1 VFATGVSP
9 SGIEPLAG
17 VLRLRDDGGQM
28 VFSASSIKL
37 HLQSSLSIVYDDGMD
52 LDALRTVLAEVTQLQ
67 AGYPFRTTVEEV
79 PDGDVHVIQMKDV
92 SPDLGVE
99 WSGVIRTRLA
109 GRKQPDWIVDGD
121 ILFAAKGARFYAA
134 CVAAALPKAVC
145 VPAFFHLRV
154 RREAALDPE
163 FLAWQINQMP
173 CQRQLLQAAEGSSLL
188 SIRRAVLEQLVLAVP
203 PIAEQRRIVA
213 LADLA
218 VRERQALQRLIHNR
232 EQQLQAIAEDLGAE
246 AGSH

>member
-1 VFATGVSP
+1 MQFDAKKS
-9 SGIEPLAG
+9 
-17 VLRLRDDGGQM
+17 VLSEL
-28 VFSASSIKL
+28 
-37 HLQSSLSIVYDDGMD
+37 
-52 LDALRTVLAEVTQLQ
+52 TQLQ
-67 AGYPFRTTVEEV
+67 AGHPFRTTVEEV
-79 PDGDVHVIQMKDV
+79 PGGDVHVIQMKDV
-92 SPDLGVE
+92 SPELGVD
-99 WSGVIRTRLA
+99 WSAVMRTRLA

-134 CVAAALPKAVC
+134 CVGAALPHAVC

-154 RREAALDPE
+154 RPETALEPE
-163 FLAWQINQMP
+163 FLAWQINQPP
-173 CQRQLLQAAEGSSLL
+173 CQRQLLQAAEGSSQL

-213 LADLA
+213 LASLA

-246 AGSH
+246 VGSH

>member
-1 VFATGVSP
+1 MPF
-9 SGIEPLAG
+9 
-17 VLRLRDDGGQM
+17 
-28 VFSASSIKL
+28 
-37 HLQSSLSIVYDDGMD
+37 
-52 LDALRTVLAEVTQLQ
+52 DALKVALGELALVQ

-92 SPDLGVE
+92 SPELGID
-99 WSGVIRTRLA
+99 WSAVIRTRLA

-134 CVAAALPKAVC
+134 CVTAALPYAVC

-213 LADLA
+213 LAGLA
-218 VRERQALQRLIHNR
+218 SQERQALQRLIHNR
-232 EQQLQAIAEDLGAE
+232 EQQLQAIAEDLGAQ
-246 AGSH
+246 ASSH

>member
-1 VFATGVSP
+1 MAAVRVRERGSLSSF
-9 SGIEPLAG
+9 
-17 VLRLRDDGGQM
+17 R
-28 VFSASSIKL
+28 ASWTKL
-37 HLQSSLSIVYDDGMD
+37 HLRTPWSVRYDDGMP
-52 LDALRTVLAEVTQLQ
+52 LDALRTVLAEVAQLQ

-134 CVAAALPKAVC
+134 CVAAALPNAVC

-203 PIAEQRRIVA
+203 PIAEQRRIVT
-213 LADLA
+213 LAGLA
-218 VRERQALQRLIHNR
+218 VQERLALQRLIHNR

>member
-1 VFATGVSP
+1 VAAVRVR
-9 SGIEPLAG
+9 E
-17 VLRLRDDGGQM
+17 RGGLSS
-28 VFSASSIKL
+28 FRASWTKL
-37 HLQSSLSIVYDDGMD
+37 HLLMPWNVRYADGMP
-52 LDALRTVLAEVTQLQ
+52 LDALRTALAEVAQLQ
-67 AGYPFRTTVEEV
+67 AGYPFRTTVDEV
-79 PDGDVHVIQMKDV
+79 PGGDVHVIQMKDV

-134 CVAAALPKAVC
+134 CVAAALPNAVC

-154 RREAALDPE
+154 RPETALDPE
-163 FLAWQINQMP
+163 FLAWQINQPP
-173 CQRQLLQAAEGSSLL
+173 CQRQLLQAAEGSSQL

-203 PIAEQRRIVA
+203 PIAVQRRIVA
-213 LADLA
+213 LAGLA
-218 VRERQALQRLIHNR
+218 VQERLALQRLIHNR

>member
-1 VFATGVSP
+1 MP
-9 SGIEPLAG
+9 
-17 VLRLRDDGGQM
+17 
-28 VFSASSIKL
+28 
-37 HLQSSLSIVYDDGMD
+37 

-92 SPDLGVE
+92 RPDLGVE

-134 CVAAALPKAVC
+134 CVAAALPNAVC

-154 RREAALDPE
+154 RREAALDPA

-188 SIRRAVLEQLVLAVP
+188 SIRRAVLEQLVVALP

-213 LADLA
+213 LAGLA
-218 VRERQALQRLIHNR
+218 VQERLALQRLIHNR

>member
-1 VFATGVSP
+1 MAAVRSREHG
-9 SGIEPLAG
+9 GLAS
-17 VLRLRDDGGQM
+17 
-28 VFSASSIKL
+28 FSASSTKL
-37 HLQSSLSIVYDDGMD
+37 HLHTLCIVRYDDGMP
-52 LDALRTVLAEVTQLQ
+52 LDALRTMLAEVAQLQ

-92 SPDLGVE
+92 SPVLGVE

-134 CVAAALPKAVC
+134 CVAAALPNAVC

-203 PIAEQRRIVA
+203 PIAAQRRIVA
-213 LADLA
+213 LAGLA
-218 VRERQALQRLIHNR
+218 VRERLALQRLIHNR

>member
-1 VFATGVSP
+1 
-9 SGIEPLAG
+9 
-17 VLRLRDDGGQM
+17 VLGLHDDGGQD
-28 VFSASSIKL
+28 VCSASSTKL
-37 HLQSSLSIVYDDGMD
+37 HLFTPIVIEYHDGMPF
-52 LDALRTVLAEVTQLQ
+52 DALRTALAHVAQLQ

-79 PDGDVHVIQMKDV
+79 ADGDVHVIQMKDV
-92 SPDLGVE
+92 SPESGVD
-99 WSGVIRTRLA
+99 WSGVMRTRLA

-134 CVAAALPKAVC
+134 CVGAALPNAVC

-154 RREAALDPE
+154 RPEAALDPE
-163 FLAWQINQMP
+163 FLAWQINQPP
-173 CQRQLLQAAEGSSLL
+173 CQRQLLQAAEGSSQL

-203 PIAEQRRIVA
+203 PIVDQRRIVA
-213 LADLA
+213 LAGLA
-218 VRERQALQRLIHNR
+218 VQERQALQRLIHNR

>member
-1 VFATGVSP
+1 LREHGGLSVFY
-9 SGIEPLAG
+9 
-17 VLRLRDDGGQM
+17 
-28 VFSASSIKL
+28 ASWTKL
-37 HLQSSLSIVYDDGMD
+37 HLQTPWNVRYDDGMP
-52 LDALRTVLAEVTQLQ
+52 LDALRTVLAEVAQLQ

-79 PDGDVHVIQMKDV
+79 PDGDVHVIQMRDV

-99 WSGVIRTRLA
+99 WSGVVRTRLA

-134 CVAAALPKAVC
+134 CVAGALPNAVC

-188 SIRRAVLEQLVLAVP
+188 SIRRAVLEQLVLALREP
-203 PIAEQRRIVA
+203 GRHQRRRLGRLRHLPRHRGPEHLQGLRPDDAVPEVRLRR
-213 LADLA
+213 LARPL
-218 VRERQALQRLIHNR
+218 RRLQ
-232 EQQLQAIAEDLGAE
+232 
-246 AGSH
+246 GSTATTPS

>member
-1 VFATGVSP
+1 
-9 SGIEPLAG
+9 
-17 VLRLRDDGGQM
+17 M

-37 HLQSSLSIVYDDGMD
+37 HLRPSSSTDYDDGMPF
-52 LDALRTVLAEVTQLQ
+52 DAFRTVLTDVAQLQ
-67 AGYPFRTTVEEV
+67 AGYPFRSAVEEV
-79 PDGDVHVIQMKDV
+79 ADGDVNVIQMKDV
-92 SPDLGVE
+92 SPEWGVD
-99 WSGVIRTRLA
+99 WSAVMRTRLA

-134 CVAAALPKAVC
+134 CVGDALPKAVC

-154 RREAALDPE
+154 RPEAALDPE
-163 FLAWQINQMP
+163 FLAWQMNQPP
-173 CQRQLLQAAEGSSLL
+173 CQRQLLQAAEGSSQL
-188 SIRRAVLEQLVLAVP
+188 SIRRAVLEQLILAVP
-203 PIAEQRRIVA
+203 PIAAQRRIVA
-213 LADLA
+213 LAGLA

>member
-1 VFATGVSP
+1 MAAVRVR
-9 SGIEPLAG
+9 E
-17 VLRLRDDGGQM
+17 RGGLSS
-28 VFSASSIKL
+28 FRASRTKL
-37 HLQSSLSIVYDDGMD
+37 HLWILWHLRYDDGMP
-52 LDALRTVLAEVTQLQ
+52 LDALRTVLVEVAQLQ

-134 CVAAALPKAVC
+134 CVAAALPNAVC
-145 VPAFFHLRV
+145 VPAFFHVRV

-213 LADLA
+213 LAGLA
-218 VRERQALQRLIHNR
+218 VLERLALQRLIHNR

>member
-1 VFATGVSP
+1 MP
-9 SGIEPLAG
+9 
-17 VLRLRDDGGQM
+17 
-28 VFSASSIKL
+28 
-37 HLQSSLSIVYDDGMD
+37 
-52 LDALRTVLAEVTQLQ
+52 LDALRIELAEVAQLQ

-92 SPDLGVE
+92 SPHLGVE

-134 CVAAALPKAVC
+134 CVAGALPNAVC
-145 VPAFFHLRV
+145 VPAFFHVRV

-213 LADLA
+213 EINAKLRYGTIDEVLDYGLKRYLADFLLDM
-218 VRERQALQRLIHNR
+218 VK
-232 EQQLQAIAEDLGAE
+232 LGNSVNAAYME
-246 AGSH
+246 TH